1 MQSNHL
7 FQGMRRDNHPIRQDK
22 NFLWDALNIRLTA
35 RDGNTMM
42 SLTNEKSTKP
52 LYTFTQGEEYIG
64 HTVIGDYLILLVHL
78 SEGDCIYRI
87 DLSKE
92 DKYPV
97 ILFKGN
103 LNFDPKFPAQVIS
116 DFESEL
122 IQKVYWVDGKNP
134 PRVINIAKPELL
146 SAAYNMTLNSKE
158 AGYSE
163 TYKDEPFDFVQ
174 KLELKE
180 EVEAKRLLDGNGVFP
195 AGVIQYA
202 FTYYNKY
209 GQESNIFHT
218 TELLYIS
225 HSDRGGSPEDNIS
238 TAFSLK
244 IDNIDDRFQYLRIY
258 SILRT
263 SIDATPTVKRV
274 TDIEISNKSIT
285 YIDNGTTGDIVDPT
299 MLLYIGGKDIIA
311 NCITSKD
318 NTLFL
323 GDIKYRR
330 QELSSI
336 SIIGKIKK
344 SLEDSI
350 ECDTREEKLIKP
362 KTDKDPL
369 KYSYDTQLIKNT
381 STFKVGETYRLGV
394 QFQYETGEWSEPLYI
409 KDDIMQ
415 DVRPS
420 VSDNE
425 LNLPIFKINGG
436 KTIDSEN
443 FTKLKDNG
451 YIKVRPI
458 IVLPST
464 KDKTILAQGILC
476 PTVFNYGARDSNT
489 PFAQSSWFLRP
500 FLTKD
505 PTDETFPQ
513 LNTAIDASKG
523 ALAEFRHYAP
533 LITGASRGAEIQNM
547 FIDTGVTEA
556 VDTEKKGLNFIPSL
570 NDANSDV
577 NTYRA
582 MYYVDQSILTFHS
595 PDIEFNDQIPLAI
608 DNNPNISVRLVGVV
622 PFNSNYGDI
631 NIQESSVVIDPEG
644 AGFIHRSISNNND
657 GGRSLI
663 SGLFYEDAFADEERD
678 TTNFRKEGSLVP
690 WMVHLWH
697 RSGSLNND
705 CVRPDGAGARSAV
718 LKKKVISNIKLSNK
732 VDWLVKPE
740 SIKNSTLQV
749 FNSNEVSLLKIKDDK
764 NKSGDITYY
773 GNVDSINSSYKRFR
787 LLHGKGGTREITPSK
802 ISQLFGIIKVPMPDG
817 TPQEQDISVSVDSL
831 KGNILT
837 GVEGTITSDTVI
849 KVWDTIV
856 NEITG
861 DTSKGLVSKNIKGSL
876 LRDLIIQVGVQ
887 ENQPFTSK
895 IVVDDI
901 TYTFEGNTSVQ
912 LKYKNVEATAFNF
925 SEILDTVD
933 PSPDLIGDTYAALKL
948 PKDPVRIKYKST
960 PHVVFATKYKKVK
973 DEDKDEEYRI
983 PLPVLKGTALFNN
996 LEHKAPKVK
1005 DIYWYNLPPKS
1016 EELIKPIEISLDSIK
1031 EGYVCPSAY
1040 LWLAEIYQN
1049 VDAGTRYGGTSPEAL
1064 MNNLWIPAGPAVRI
1078 DELISDNNTKNI
1090 EWHWGDTWYQRYDCL
1105 KTYPF
1110 TNEDENQVVEI
1121 GSFMCET
1128 RVNIEGRYDRNKGNV
1143 SNLHASP
1150 TNFNLIN
1157 PVYSQ
1162 MNTFFNYRKLDSD
1175 YYKVDSYPSQLMWTG
1190 VKSPSAIQDAWTN
1203 LHMASTLDLD
1213 GTNGKLI
1220 AIQPFNDLLIGFQE
1234 KAVQQIL
1241 FNSRVQIQATDGVP
1255 IEIASSQKV
1264 EGTRPYSNSIGC
1276 QDKFNIVSTPLG
1288 IYFIDNNSHSIYKF
1302 NGELN
1307 NIGLQLG
1314 TLYWARENYQPDN
1327 WCLNDKT
1334 GIRLYY
1340 DTHYQDVYF
1349 TPANTEA
1356 EEVINNTLCFSEQ
1369 LGQFTSMMS
1378 YNGAVMFSYTDKFY
1392 SLAKDKED
1400 KLVLWANFE
1409 GDGHN
1414 KIFGKDQPFEFS
1426 FVSNDNPTLTKI
1438 FDNIEMRVDSYDG
1451 GSISD
1456 TDYIGRENSKDTFIK
1471 PFDYIEVKNEYQKA
1485 KHIFTDATLRKKFR
1499 VWRGVIPRNEG
1510 TRERIRNPWTIITL
1524 GGVSKNGRD
1533 LTILHDIAV
1542 NYTV

>member
-1 MQSNHL
+1 MMQSNHL

-42 SLTNEKSTKP
+42 SLTNERSTKH

-78 SEGDCIYRI
+78 NQGDSPDPRGDSIYRI

-92 DKYPV
+92 DKFPV
-97 ILFKGN
+97 ILFKGD

-122 IQKVYWVDGKNP
+122 VQKVYWVDGKNP

-146 SAAYNMTLNSKE
+146 SAAYNMTLDSKK

-163 TYKDEPFDFVQ
+163 IYKDEPFNFVQ
-174 KLELKE
+174 ELKLEE
-180 EVEAKRLLDGNGVFP
+180 EVEAKRLVNGNGIFP

-244 IDNIDDRFQYLRIY
+244 VDNIDDRFQYLRIY

-274 TDIEISNKSIT
+274 ADIEISSKSIT
-285 YIDNGTTGDIVDPT
+285 YIDNGTTGDIVDPA
-299 MLLYIGGKDIIA
+299 MLLYIGGKDIVA
-311 NCITSKD
+311 NCIASKD

-323 GDIKYRR
+323 GDIKYNIE
-330 QELSSI
+330 ELPDITVEELKTIIAYGKRTIDI
-336 SIIGKIKK
+336 SNPKDGK
-344 SLEDSI
+344 DSNI
-350 ECDTREEKLIKP
+350 
-362 KTDKDPL
+362 
-369 KYSYDTQLIKNT
+369 
-381 STFKVGETYRLGV
+381 STFKVGETYRLGL
-394 QFQYETGEWSEPLYI
+394 QFQYKTGEWSEPLYI
-409 KDDIMQ
+409 EDFEMKEYKPAI
-415 DVRPS
+415 
-420 VSDNE
+420 NE
-425 LNLPIFKINGG
+425 DKLTLPIFRIPDDKI
-436 KTIDSEN
+436 E
-443 FTKLKDNG
+443 KDNILNLINKG
-451 YIKVRPI
+451 YVKTRPL
-458 IVLPST
+458 IVVPST
-464 KDKTILAQGILC
+464 KDRTILAQGILC

-500 FLTKD
+500 FCGISPNSNSTSA
-505 PTDETFPQ
+505 EE
-513 LNTAIDASKG
+513 G
-523 ALAEFRHYAP
+523 ALAEFRHYYP
-533 LITGASRGAEIQNM
+533 LTTGTNRGAEVQNM
-547 FIDTGVTEA
+547 FTE
-556 VDTEKKGLNFIPSL
+556 NFGDSFVPSL
-570 NDANSDV
+570 AKSKNSGGAID
-577 NTYRA
+577 NAYRA

-595 PDIEFNDQIPLAI
+595 PDIEFNDQISLTI
-608 DNNPNISVRLVGVV
+608 DNNSNLNIRLVGVV

-631 NIQESSVVIDPEG
+631 NIQESSVVIDPDG
-644 AGFIHRSISNNND
+644 SGFIHRTIANNYN

-663 SGLFYEDAFADEERD
+663 SGLFYEDSFVDEKKD
-678 TTNFRKEGSLVP
+678 TTNIGKYKSLVP

-705 CVRPDGAGARSAV
+705 CVRPDGSGARSAV
-718 LKKKVISNIKLSNK
+718 LKKKVISNIRSSINTI
-732 VDWLVKPE
+732 WLDNLINISSS
-740 SIKNSTLQV
+740 SIQV
-749 FNSNEVSLLKIKDDK
+749 FNSNEVSLLKIEDDK
-764 NKSGDITYY
+764 NKNGDITYF
-773 GNVDSINSSYKRFR
+773 GNVDSINSSYSRFK
-787 LLHGKGGTREITPSK
+787 LIHGKGEDQKITPTEIKGLIGTIHTESTSGSRNQS
-802 ISQLFGIIKVPMPDG
+802 ISIDVN
-817 TPQEQDISVSVDSL
+817 EL
-831 KGNILT
+831 KGDLT
-837 GVEGTITSDTVI
+837 YGVAGTITSDTKI
-849 KVWDTIV
+849 EFWNREFD
-856 NEITG
+856 EETG
-861 DTSKGLVSKNIKGSL
+861 DFIDTRVIKNIKGCTIE
-876 LRDLIIQVGVQ
+876 DLKIDSRGVQ
-887 ENQPFTSK
+887 YSKPFSSF
-895 IVVDDI
+895 IVIDGN
-901 TYTFEGNTSVQ
+901 TYLFEGNTSVT
-912 LKYKNVEATAFNF
+912 LKYENSTNEAFNF
-925 SEILDTVD
+925 NSDLTIVD
-933 PSPDLIGDTYAALKL
+933 PKGEIGDTYEALRL

-960 PHVVFATKYKKVK
+960 PHVVFATKYGKNK
-973 DEDKDEEYRI
+973 EYRT
-983 PLPVLKGTALFNN
+983 PLPVLEGTYLTTNN
-996 LEHKAPKVK
+996 DNTELPSTK
-1005 DIYWYNLPPKS
+1005 DLYWINS
-1016 EELIKPIEISLDSIK
+1016 TTNEQIKPEILDTNIP
-1031 EGYVCPSAY
+1031 CPIAY
-1040 LWLAEIYQN
+1040 LWLAEIYQD
-1049 VDAGTRYGGTSPEAL
+1049 VKGVRYGGKSTEAL
-1064 MNNLWIPAGPAVRI
+1064 MNNLWIPAGPAVRL
-1078 DELISDNNTKNI
+1078 DDLIQEDTKKRKEI
-1090 EWHWGDTWYQRYDCL
+1090 KWYWGDTWYQRYDCL

-1128 RVNIEGRYDRNKGNV
+1128 RVNIDGRYDRNKGNV
-1143 SNLHASP
+1143 SNLNASP
-1150 TNFNLIN
+1150 INFNLIN

-1162 MNTFFNYRKLDSD
+1162 LNTFFNYRKLDSD
-1175 YYKVDSYPSQLMWTG
+1175 YYKVNSYPSQLMWTG

-1234 KAVQQIL
+1234 RAIQQIL

-1314 TLYWARENYQPDN
+1314 TLYWARENYQSDN

-1356 EEVINNTLCFSEQ
+1356 EKIINNTLCFSEQ

-1378 YNGAVMFSYTDKFY
+1378 YNGAVMFSYADKFY
-1392 SLAKDKED
+1392 SLARKDNS
-1400 KLVLWANFE
+1400 LVLWANFE
-1409 GDGHN
+1409 GNGHN
-1414 KIFGKDQPFEFS
+1414 QIFGKNKPFEFS

-1438 FDNIEMRVDSYDG
+1438 FDNIEMRVDSYDN

-1456 TDYIGRENSKDTFIK
+1456 TDYMKRGNKDTFIK

-1485 KHIFTDATLRKKFR
+1485 KYTFTDATLRKKFR
-1499 VWRGVIPRNEG
+1499 IWRGIIPRNEG

-1524 GGVSKNGRD
+1524 GGVAKSGRD